1 MKGLGRL
8 PDRPWVRSPIDACT
22 KKTRHNFKNEG
33 GLVAMKVLLAKVS
46 ALLVVACWL
55 SLLWAI
61 SQTPTEEKVLNYT
74 THWAGNTFEGAG
86 PNGYG
91 RWVQNFVDEIEVTP
105 DGAVITASE
114 WDEAGRCTGIYKNG
128 DVNRDL
134 LKQYNG
140 QGGKEEKAWGWG
152 TGSEAVAVEGNF
164 IFIANVGNELLR
176 FRWNQNNI
184 HKYAYVDQTD
194 IGGSE
199 KDKAIA
205 MAARNG
211 LLYLVRKSG
220 EVQVRKTSDL
230 SLVRTFKIEGA
241 QDIAIA
247 RDGTLWV
254 IVGKRI
260 ERYNGE
266 GKKLAGTVANVEKP
280 TAISIGNDK
289 GQLIVC
295 DDGLR
300 QQVLFYDIANPQNPK
315 LVRAFGEKGGLRSGN
330 PGEVKPLKFFAL
342 RGAGTDAQGNIYVA
356 MGLTMG
362 ETIIRKFTPQGK
374 LVWEVMCLA
383 FVDCFDALEV
393 APGRFEIYGQAE
405 IIGFDPRKPPGK
417 SWWLKAITRDH
428 IRYPDDPRNKDPWGG
443 VLVRV
448 LQGRRVLFTTPQM
461 GGGFRI
467 FVFEP
472 TPSQIARYV
481 GEITLPN
488 IELWARNVDSKGNI
502 WFSDGRT
509 IVRYRFKGF
518 DAKGNPVYDLDN
530 PDKWQA
536 PEPFTQIMRVKYVPE
551 TDTLYISGY
560 TPEVQPPS
568 WGLMGGVLARYDNWT
583 KGKHEARYAILMP
596 KDDDNLFPKEFD
608 VAGDYI
614 FAVMVKPTKGIPSMV
629 HVYRTNTGE
638 KVGVMLPGPE
648 VGGNSGWID
657 MVHGIHAL
665 KTSAGDYLVIVEEDW
680 RGKNLVYHWRPNKR

>member
-1 MKGLGRL
+1 
-8 PDRPWVRSPIDACT
+8 
-22 KKTRHNFKNEG
+22 
-33 GLVAMKVLLAKVS
+33 MKVLLAKVS
-46 ALLVVACWL
+46 VLAVACGL
-55 SLLWAI
+55 SLFWATR
-61 SQTPTEEKVLNYT
+61 QTPTQEKVLNYT
-74 THWAGNTFEGAG
+74 THWVGNTFEGAG

-114 WDEAGRCTGIYKNG
+114 WDEAGRCTGIYKDG
-128 DVNRDL
+128 DVNSDL
-134 LKQYNG
+134 LKQPPEG
-140 QGGKEEKAWGWG
+140 EEKAWGWG
-152 TGSEAVAVEGNF
+152 TGSQAVAVEETT
-164 IFIANVGNELLR
+164 IFIANTGNELVR
-176 FRWNQNNI
+176 FRWNPKNI
-184 HKYAYVDQTD
+184 HEWSFLGKVE

-199 KDKAIA
+199 KDNAIA

-241 QDIAIA
+241 QDIAIS

-254 IVGKRI
+254 IVGNRI
-260 ERYNGE
+260 ERYSPE

-280 TAISIGNDK
+280 TAVSIGNDK
-289 GQLIVC
+289 GQLIIC
-295 DDGLR
+295 DDGPR
-300 QQVLFYDIANPQNPK
+300 QQVLFYDITNPQNPK
-315 LVRAFGEKGGLRSGN
+315 LVRAFGEKGGLRSGI

-362 ETIIRKFTPQGK
+362 ETIIRKFIPQGK

-393 APGRFEIYGQAE
+393 APGKFEIYGQAE
-405 IIGFDPRKPPGK
+405 IIGFDPTKPPGK

-428 IRYPDDPRNKDPWGG
+428 IRYPDDPRNKDLWGG
-443 VLVRV
+443 ALIRV

-472 TPSQIARYV
+472 APSQIARYV

-488 IELWARNVDSKGNI
+488 IELWARNVDSKGDI
-502 WFSDGRT
+502 WLSDGRT
-509 IVRYRFKGF
+509 IFRYRFKGF

-536 PEPFTQIMRVKYVPE
+536 PAPFTEIMRVKYIPE
-551 TDTLYISGY
+551 TDTLYLGGY

-568 WGLMGGVLARYDNWT
+568 WGLMGGVLARYDNWV
-583 KGKHEARYAILMP
+583 KGNRKARYTILMP
-596 KDDDNLFPKEFD
+596 RDDDNLFPKEFD

-614 FAVMVKPTKGIPSMV
+614 FAVMVKPTKGIPAMV
-629 HVYRTNTGE
+629 HVYRAETGE
-638 KVGVMLPGPE
+638 KVGVMFPGPE

-665 KTSAGDYLVIVEEDW
+665 KTSSGDYLVIVEEDW
-680 RGKNLVYHWRPNKR
+680 RGKNLVYHWRPTQ

>member
-1 MKGLGRL
+1 
-8 PDRPWVRSPIDACT
+8 
-22 KKTRHNFKNEG
+22 
-33 GLVAMKVLLAKVS
+33 MKVLLAKVS
-46 ALLVVACWL
+46 VLAVACGL
-55 SLLWAI
+55 SLFWATR
-61 SQTPTEEKVLNYT
+61 QTPTQEKVLNYT
-74 THWAGNTFEGAG
+74 THWVGNTFEGAG

-114 WDEAGRCTGIYKNG
+114 WDEAGRCTGIYKDG
-128 DVNRDL
+128 DVNSDL
-134 LKQYNG
+134 LKQPPEG
-140 QGGKEEKAWGWG
+140 EEKAWGWG
-152 TGSEAVAVEGNF
+152 TGSQAVAVEETT
-164 IFIANVGNELLR
+164 IFIANTGNELVR
-176 FRWNQNNI
+176 FRWNPKNI
-184 HKYAYVDQTD
+184 HEWSFLGKVE

-199 KDKAIA
+199 KDNAIA

-241 QDIAIA
+241 QDIAIS

-254 IVGKRI
+254 IVGNRI
-260 ERYNGE
+260 ERYSPE

-280 TAISIGNDK
+280 TAVSIGNDK
-289 GQLIVC
+289 GQLIIC
-295 DDGLR
+295 DDGPR
-300 QQVLFYDIANPQNPK
+300 QQVLFYDITNPQNPK
-315 LVRAFGEKGGLRSGN
+315 LVRAFGEKGGLRSGI

-362 ETIIRKFTPQGK
+362 ETIIRKFIPQGK

-393 APGRFEIYGQAE
+393 APGKFEIYGQAE
-405 IIGFDPRKPPGK
+405 IIGFDPTKPPGK

-428 IRYPDDPRNKDPWGG
+428 IRYPDDPRNKDLWGG
-443 VLVRV
+443 ALIRV

-472 TPSQIARYV
+472 APSQIARYV

-488 IELWARNVDSKGNI
+488 IELWARNVDSKGDI
-502 WFSDGRT
+502 WLSDGRT
-509 IVRYRFKGF
+509 IFRYRFKGF

-536 PEPFTQIMRVKYVPE
+536 PAPFTEIMRVKYIPE
-551 TDTLYISGY
+551 TDTLYLGGY

-568 WGLMGGVLARYDNWT
+568 WGLMGGVLARYDNWV
-583 KGKHEARYAILMP
+583 KGNRKARYTILMP
-596 KDDDNLFPKEFD
+596 RDDDNLFPEEFD
-608 VAGDYI
+608 VAGDYV
-614 FAVMVKPTKGIPSMV
+614 FVVMCKPTKGIPAMV
-629 HVYRTNTGE
+629 HVYRADTGE
-638 KVGVMLPGPE
+638 KVGVMFPGPE

-665 KTSAGDYLVIVEEDW
+665 KTSSGDYLVIVEEDW
-680 RGKNLVYHWRPNKR
+680 RGKNLVYHWRPTQ